1 MADTPPVSGVGGISG
16 DLPRKG
22 GAAPHRQTG
31 AKRRVVGD
39 GLPIVD
45 EVQPEPA
52 PDPTRA
58 LIEALDR
65 LRATEEPLPSELA
78 VIRALRGAKYYQDES
93 TTHGLKALSDDEPP
107 GEDPGTV
114 DRRG

>member
-1 MADTPPVSGVGGISG
+1 MADTPPVLGVGGISG

-22 GAAPHRQTG
+22 GFAPQGKTG
-31 AKRRVVGD
+31 AKRRAVGD
-39 GLPIVD
+39 GLPIVAED
-45 EVQPEPA
+45 QPEPA

-93 TTHGLKALSDDEPP
+93 THGLQALSDDEPP
-107 GEDPGTV
+107 GDDPGTV